1 MSELLVTSIYN
12 QEGEGAPSFPK
23 GATSTGVITA
33 TSFSGSGANLTGI
46 DATALKDGSGN
57 VKIQANSTGA
67 VVTGILTVSSSVS
80 VGGTLTYE
88 DVTNIDSVGL
98 ITARDGIHITGNIGL
113 GGATYGS
120 SGQVLTS
127 GGSGA
132 NATWTTISAAPETT
146 GVVNGTLADGNP
158 VSVDADGKF
167 SITTK
172 TVNANDPLTFGSE
185 FNGAEASNNIKTFW
199 NVYDPNL
206 KMVLVIYDDENDG
219 HKLNV
224 SVGNVNAALGNASWA
239 RSIISGTNQGYN
251 CAGTWVGNTEG
262 QSEFI
267 TTSVDNSNQGWVFC
281 GSTDGSTV
289 TKYTSLGAI
298 QLGNG
303 TDKNVHRDPDN
314 GGGPIKIV
322 TDTSSTQNRTALLLW
337 KLENTDKL
345 SSAFAT
351 LNGASDF
358 VWGSVVRANE
368 DRATGSGDSGYDLC
382 YDSGNNKFVAVYSD
396 DTDDL
401 FAQVAT
407 RSGTNTVTWA
417 TPVEI
422 SANETGTL
430 SICYH
435 EATGKVVC
443 AYQDKTQSNNGY
455 AVVGTVSGTT
465 TTWGTP
471 VQFSSVSTRV
481 SKLRYDPNTENMVI
495 TYNNA
500 DNNYDIIAISATVS
514 GNSISFGTA
523 ATVTSDGASN
533 SDGIWHG
540 LAYDTS
546 AERFLVSYE
555 NNNNKGKNK
564 LINAGNATTNLSSF
578 IGFSN
583 GSYTNG
589 QTATVALSGAVDDA
603 QVGLTTGTSYYVQK
617 NGSLKSTADTPSI
630 KAGVALASNKLLIRS

>member
-46 DATALKDGSGN
+46 DATALKDTDGN
-57 VKIQANSTGA
+57 VKIQAEASGA
-67 VVTGILTVSSSVS
+67 VVTGVLTVSSNVS

-88 DVTNIDSVGL
+88 DVTNVDSVGL

-167 SITTK
+167 SITKK
-172 TVNANDPLTFGSE
+172 TVNANDPLTLSNQFE
-185 FNGAEASNNIKTFW
+185 GAEVSNNIMTFW

-206 KMVLVIYDDENDG
+206 EMVLVIYDDENDG
-219 HKLNV
+219 HKMNL
-224 SVGNVNAALGNASWA
+224 SVANVNAALGNASWI
-239 RSIISGTNQGYN
+239 RTIVTNTSRGYN
-251 CAGTWVGNTEG
+251 CAGTWVGNTAG
-262 QSEFI
+262 QSEWI
-267 TTSVDNSNQGWVFC
+267 LTSVDSSNQGWIHC
-281 GSTDGSTV
+281 GTTDGSTI
-289 TKYTSLGAI
+289 TTYGSLGAI

-351 LNGASDF
+351 LNGSSDF

-382 YDSGNNKFVAVYSD
+382 YDSDNNKFVAVYSD

-422 SANETGTL
+422 SPNETGTL

-435 EATGKVVC
+435 EALGKVVC

-471 VQFSSVSTRV
+471 VQFSSDNIRV

-500 DNNYDIIAISATVS
+500 GSSYDLKAISATVS
-514 GNSISFGTA
+514 GNTISFGTEVA
-523 ATVTSDGASN
+523 VAQVSAN
-533 SDGIWHG
+533 SAGVWSG

-546 AERFLVSYE
+546 AGRFLCSYE
-555 NNNNKGKNK
+555 NNNDKGKNK

-583 GSYTNG
+583 GAYTNG
-589 QTATVALSGAVDDA
+589 QTATVSLSGAVDDA

>member
-1 MSELLVTSIYN
+1 MSTLRVTNLQGGSPGSAPN
-12 QEGEGAPSFPK
+12 LPDGAVIS
-23 GATSTGVITA
+23 GVITA

-57 VKIQANSTGA
+57 VKIQANSDGA
-67 VVTGILTVSSSVS
+67 VVTGVLTVSSNVS

-88 DVTNIDSVGL
+88 DVTNVDSVGL

-167 SITTK
+167 SITKK
-172 TVNANDPLTFGSE
+172 TVNANDPLTFSSE

-219 HKLNV
+219 HKMNV

-239 RSIISGTNQGYN
+239 RTIVTNTNRGYN
-251 CAGTWVGNTEG
+251 CAGTWVGNTAG
-262 QSEFI
+262 QSEWI
-267 TTSVDNSNQGWVFC
+267 ATSVDNSNQGWVHC

-289 TKYTSLGAI
+289 STYGSLGAI

-303 TDKNVHRDPDN
+303 TDKNVHWDPDS

-322 TDTSSTQNRTALLLW
+322 TDTSSTQNRTALLFW
-337 KLENTDKL
+337 KMTSGKL

-351 LNGASDF
+351 LNGPSDF
-358 VWGSVVRANE
+358 TWGSVVRANE
-368 DRATGSGDSGYDLC
+368 DRATGDGDSGYDLC

-396 DTDDL
+396 ETDDL

-407 RSGTNTVTWA
+407 RSGANTVTWA

-422 SANETGTL
+422 SANKTGTL

-471 VQFSSVSTRV
+471 VQFSSDNVRV

-500 DNNYDIIAISATVS
+500 GNNYDIKAISATVS

-523 ATVTSDGASN
+523 ATVTSSGASN

-555 NNNNKGKNK
+555 DSNNKGKNK

-583 GSYTNG
+583 GAYTNG